1 MGIIA
6 KSNGQDFENELL
18 PAGSHVALCYAMVD
32 LGTQE
37 TEFNGEKSKKRQV
50 RVVWELSD
58 EKKVFDETRGE
69 EPMIAGKNFTLSM
82 HEKAGLR
89 KFMEN
94 WRGLK
99 YTEQQAEA
107 VDITTML
114 GKACLL
120 SISHGTNEKS
130 GKEYAQINSASL
142 LPKSMPKPTP
152 HNKPYFFSLD
162 EFEQEVYDKLPKWL
176 QEKIALSE
184 EYKAIAGSQGKQEK
198 EPVMAEEES
207 DDSDLPF

>member
-37 TEFNGEKSKKRQV
+37 TEFSGEKSKKRQV

-58 EKKVFDETRGE
+58 EKKVFDEARGE
-69 EPMIAGKNFTLSM
+69 EPLSAGKNFTLSM

-142 LPKSMPKPTP
+142 LPKSLTKPAP
-152 HNKPYFFSLD
+152 HNNPYFFSLD
-162 EFEQEVYDKLPKWL
+162 EFDQAVYDKLPKWL
-176 QEKIALSE
+176 QEKIALSD
-184 EYKAIAGSQGKQEK
+184 EYKAIVSGKGELP
-198 EPVMAEEES
+198 PVTTFNEE
-207 DDSDLPF
+207 DSEDSLPF